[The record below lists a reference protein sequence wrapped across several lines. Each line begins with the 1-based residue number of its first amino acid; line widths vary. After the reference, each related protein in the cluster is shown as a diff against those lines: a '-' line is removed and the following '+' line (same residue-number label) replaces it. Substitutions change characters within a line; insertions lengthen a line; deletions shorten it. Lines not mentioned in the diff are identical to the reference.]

1 MSGVKEIIYPFFL
14 KCTEYASDNYWNNIF
29 ENLSYGICPY
39 NTYIHNNYFCC
50 NHKVHKFK
58 YYLLDRE
65 PKDLYTDIHKLLS
78 NMGLISNKDKLNIYK
93 LSNNKYDSWI
103 DIKKK
108 SIKQNLIEKFVINKK
123 KEYNLDYSKTYLLLN
138 KIILG
143 ILLKTINYKHI
154 IYEDN
159 HILDITCI
167 NFCKHDFKFLHDI
180 YNYNSNYIVV

>member
-65 PKDLYTDIHKLLS
+65 SKDLYTDIHKLLS
-78 NMGLISNKDKLNIYK
+78 DMGLISNKDKYMDHPNIK
-93 LSNNKYDSWI
+93 AIAVLKMKGLFI
-103 DIKKK
+103 DEIRKNQKMT
-108 SIKQNLIEKFVINKK
+108 SITDDEGNDLQVIDEKQNVGGTLQDE
-123 KEYNLDYSKTYLLLN
+123 
-138 KIILG
+138 
-143 ILLKTINYKHI
+143 
-154 IYEDN
+154 
-159 HILDITCI
+159 
-167 NFCKHDFKFLHDI
+167 
-180 YNYNSNYIVV
+180 